1 MTRGPAGRVCPEGE
15 RSVVVTRLL
24 DVASQ
29 RRILG
34 LLVVRDLKLRYSGT
48 ALGYLWTLIE
58 PLSLAAVYWLVF
70 TVIMG
75 ARGLGEQPYL
85 LFLLVGLLPWNWFQA
100 SANAGCKSLTGEA
113 KIVRSANVPREIW
126 VVRVVISKM
135 LEFLFAWPIIVVIAL
150 LYRHGVNWQ
159 IVFVPVAMLLQFAIC
174 LGVALILAPLSVLVE
189 DVQRVVRIV
198 LRIGM
203 YLTPIIYGISDVS
216 ARGESAAKFAAVNPF
231 SGIVCLYRAGF
242 WPDQEAPAI
251 LYASSV
257 LTAVVLL
264 LGGLAVFRRL
274 EGPVL
279 KEI

>member
-1 MTRGPAGRVCPEGE
+1 M
-15 RSVVVTRLL
+15 VTRLL
-24 DVASQ
+24 DVAAQ
-29 RRILG
+29 RRILS
-34 LLVVRDLKLRYSGT
+34 LLVLRDIKLRYSGT
-48 ALGYLWTLIE
+48 VLGYLWTLIE

-75 ARGLGEQPYL
+75 ARNLGEQPYL
-85 LFLLVGLLPWNWFQA
+85 LFLLVGMLPWNWFSSAA
-100 SANAGCKSLTGEA
+100 SAGCKSLTAEA

-135 LEFLFAWPIIVVIAL
+135 LEFMFAWPIIVLLAL
-150 LYRHGVNWQ
+150 LYRHGVHWQ
-159 IVFVPVAMLLQFAIC
+159 IVFVPVAMVLQFAIC

-203 YLTPIIYGISDVS
+203 YLTPIIYGINDVS
-216 ARGESAAKFAAVNPF
+216 TRGGSAAKFAALNPF
-231 SGIVCLYRAGF
+231 SGIICLYRAGF
-242 WPDQEAPAI
+242 WPDQEAP
-251 LYASSV
+251 LVLFVTSV
-257 LTAVVLL
+257 IAAVLL
-264 LGGLAVFRRL
+264 LVAGLAVFRKL

>member
-1 MTRGPAGRVCPEGE
+1 
-15 RSVVVTRLL
+15 VVTRLL
-24 DVASQ
+24 DVAAQ

-34 LLVVRDLKLRYSGT
+34 LLVGRDLKLRYSGA
-48 ALGYLWTLIE
+48 ALGYLWTLLE

-85 LFLLVGLLPWNWFQA
+85 LFLLVGLLPWNWFHSAA
-100 SANAGCKSLTGEA
+100 SQGCKSLTGEA

-135 LEFLFAWPIIVVIAL
+135 FEFLFAWPIIIVLAL
-150 LYRHGVNWQ
+150 AYQHGVHWQ
-159 IVFVPVAMLLQFAIC
+159 IVFVPVAMVIQFALC
-174 LGVALILAPLSVLVE
+174 LGVALILAPLTVLVE

-203 YLTPIIYGISDVS
+203 YLTPIIYGIGDVS
-216 ARGESAAKFAAVNPF
+216 GRGANAAKFAALNPF
-231 SGIVCLYRAGF
+231 SGIICLYRAGF

-251 LYASSV
+251 LYVSSV
-257 LTAVVLL
+257 VISAFVLVF
-264 LGGLAVFRRL
+264 GLWVFRRL